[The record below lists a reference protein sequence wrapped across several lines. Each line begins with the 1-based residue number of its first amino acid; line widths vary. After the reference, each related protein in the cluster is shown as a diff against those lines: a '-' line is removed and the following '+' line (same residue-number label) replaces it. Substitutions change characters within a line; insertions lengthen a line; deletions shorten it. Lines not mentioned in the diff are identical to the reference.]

1 MGLIKNLAPVHPRTH
16 GGKPQG
22 KGAGDMLGG
31 WKGGDSHHKKCS
43 GRGGKSPPAQD
54 LKSFEEVVLRLTH
67 QVDKEQI
74 SGRYHRHP
82 RTLEHDYEVSDSVLG
97 TGVNGEVKLATSKIN
112 PSHVFAVKAFH
123 FAGVPPSK
131 RAQLE
136 SEIELFLCMDHPHIA
151 RLTDVYEPVEHL
163 DLVMECMQGGELFD
177 RIKRKGRF
185 SERSTAEVCW
195 QMLLA
200 LNYIHDHGIMHGDVK
215 LENFMFDSN
224 DSDHIKL
231 IDFGFSK
238 MRGQTAQKACGTLS
252 YIAPEVLD
260 LRFSSQADQWSLG
273 VIVFVLLSGRMP
285 FFGDDK
291 EQKMNIRLGNYVMK
305 PEQWAEVSGE
315 AADFTK
321 QLLQVN
327 PTKRLTS
334 QRALEHPF
342 ILHAAHEVDVDAC
355 IVEALREFGHQSNF
369 RRCCLSLMAWS
380 LSIEERAKVE
390 EYFIAMDVHHH
401 GAITYGD
408 LKQIMCD
415 KFRIPGREVKQTF
428 EALSIHHDKEIHFSD
443 FLAAMVS
450 TRIEVTDELLRE
462 AFRKFD
468 VEDTGFIT
476 VENLREVLGD
486 EYNGERVEALHKEVD
501 ACHCGKVSFPDFATY
516 MTTEHHGDELGVHSP
531 SIKAF
536 HFTGLHK
543 NNHCVGAGDHHP
555 CCAVQ

>member
-1 MGLIKNLAPVHPRTH
+1 MGLIKNLAHLSPHHH
-16 GGKPQG
+16 GKSH
-22 KGAGDMLGG
+22 GAGDMQSV
-31 WKGGDSHHKKCS
+31 WKVGGDAHRCRCGK
-43 GRGGKSPPAQD
+43 GGGKSPPAQD
-54 LKSFEEVVLRLTH
+54 LKSFEEVILRLTH

-74 SGRYHRHP
+74 SGRYHRFP
-82 RTLEHDYEVSDSVLG
+82 RTLEHDYKVTETVLG

-112 PSHVFAVKAFH
+112 PNHVFAVKAFH
-123 FAGVPPSK
+123 FAGVPPGK

-151 RLTDVYEPVEHL
+151 RLTDVYESDEHL

-185 SERSTAEVCW
+185 SERSTAEACW

-215 LENFMFDSN
+215 LENFMYDSN

-238 MRGQTAQKACGTLS
+238 MRGQTAVKACGTLS

-291 EQKMNIRLGNYVMK
+291 DQKNSIRLGSYVMK
-305 PEQWAEVSGE
+305 PELWCDVSTE
-315 AADFTK
+315 AIDFTR

-342 ILHAAHEVDVDAC
+342 IMRAHHEVDVDPC
-355 IVEALREFGHQSNF
+355 IVEALRDFGHQSNF

-380 LSIEERAKVE
+380 LSYEERAQVE

-415 KFRIPGREVKQTF
+415 KFHLPGREVKQTF

-468 VEDTGFIT
+468 TDDTGFIT
-476 VENLREVLGD
+476 VDDLRVVLGD
-486 EYNGERVEALHKEVD
+486 KFNGERVEQLHKEVSGICDVHEDD
-501 ACHCGKVSFPDFATY
+501 ADSWRGFVAF
-516 MTTEHHGDELGVHSP
+516 MLGVALTLWEVELP
-531 SIKAF
+531 RVPQEQP
-536 HFTGLHK
+536 L
-543 NNHCVGAGDHHP
+543 
-555 CCAVQ
+555 